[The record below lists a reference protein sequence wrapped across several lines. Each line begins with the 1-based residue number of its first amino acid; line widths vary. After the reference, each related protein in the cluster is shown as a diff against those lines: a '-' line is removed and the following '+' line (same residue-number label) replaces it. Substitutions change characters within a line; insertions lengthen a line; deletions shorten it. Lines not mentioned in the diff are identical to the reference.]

1 MLDHLQ
7 PPHNLLRLDS
17 VQHEFFNN
25 GLANDNEP
33 NSTQNSNE
41 TKTPL
46 SLPEVSSSPVQT
58 DYQQIL
64 EYITHCITFLVHIQ
78 TCAEYDLKESE
89 VKLALEHALNR
100 LRPKSDLNL
109 RVFKEIEDSVATIVK
124 KLFKRNK
131 SNS

>member
-1 MLDHLQ
+1 
-7 PPHNLLRLDS
+7 